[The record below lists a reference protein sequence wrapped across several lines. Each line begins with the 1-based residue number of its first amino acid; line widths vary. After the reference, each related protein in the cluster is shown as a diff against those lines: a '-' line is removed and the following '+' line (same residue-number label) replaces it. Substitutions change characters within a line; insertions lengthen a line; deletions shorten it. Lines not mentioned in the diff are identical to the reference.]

1 MTYVLG
7 AVFVA
12 IIVVL
17 FLLTSWWG
25 GAIALVAGLLFLVYA
40 AAARR
45 NDRSVATIERG
56 RRTEPTGQVRSGSA
70 GVETSNQ
77 RQGQE

>member
-1 MTYVLG
+1 MTYALG
-7 AVFVA
+7 AIVLA
-12 IIVVL
+12 IVVVL
-17 FLLTSWWG
+17 FLVTSWWG
-25 GAIALVAGLLFLVYA
+25 GIIALVLGALFLVYA
-40 AAARR
+40 AGARR

-56 RRTEPTGQVRSGSA
+56 RRTEPTGKVRTGSA

>member
-1 MTYVLG
+1 MTYALG
-7 AVFVA
+7 AIVLA
-12 IIVVL
+12 IVVVL
-17 FLLTSWWG
+17 FLVTSWWG
-25 GAIALVAGLLFLVYA
+25 GIIALVLGALFLVYA
-40 AAARR
+40 AGARR

-56 RRTEPTGQVRSGSA
+56 RRTEPTGNVRTGSA

>member
-7 AVFVA
+7 AVLVA

-17 FLLTSWWG
+17 FLVTSWWG
-25 GAIALVAGLLFLVYA
+25 GVIGLVAGVAFLVYA

-56 RRTEPTGQVRSGSA
+56 RRQEPTGNVRTGSA

>member
-1 MTYVLG
+1 MLYVLG
-7 AVFVA
+7 AVFAA

-17 FLLTSWWG
+17 FLVTSWWG
-25 GAIALVAGLLFLVYA
+25 GVIALVLGIGFLVYTA
-40 AAARR
+40 GARR

-56 RRTEPTGQVRSGSA
+56 RRTEPTGEVRSGSS
-70 GVETSNQ
+70 GVTTSNQ